1 MFLKATENDRAC
13 IVAYCSAEP
22 QANLFLLADVQNFGF
37 DAQFQEI
44 WMQKDA
50 EQTLQGVLLRYYQ
63 NYLYYAKDT
72 GDHLA
77 EVAKELS
84 RRNARL
90 LSAKPMLLD
99 GIAPHMQG
107 AFERHD
113 KVLLT
118 LSGQDKLVAD
128 PAGLHKAV
136 AADAPVIARQYGK
149 IAEFAALYPSDST
162 VLEQTITSRIQSSE
176 GEHWYVLRDG
186 EIVAHANSTA
196 ETDQSGVVG
205 GVFSLPECRRQGLA
219 KGVVSAVCRSMLSRG
234 KTPTLFFD
242 NPSAGQM
249 YYSLGFE
256 QTGAWGSLEAV
267 SPKQE

>member
-13 IVAYCSAEP
+13 VVEYCAAEP

-37 DAQFQEI
+37 DAQFQEV

-50 EQTLQGVLLRYYQ
+50 EQKLQGVLLRYYE
-63 NYLYYAKDT
+63 NYLYYAVNV
-72 GDHLA
+72 GEHLA
-77 EVAKELS
+77 EVANELS
-84 RRNARL
+84 ARNAPL
-90 LSAKPMLLD
+90 LSAKPVLLD

-113 KVLLT
+113 KMLLT
-118 LSGQDKLVAD
+118 LSGLDKLVAD
-128 PAGLHKAV
+128 PAGLCKAV
-136 AADAPVIARQYGK
+136 ASDAPVIAAQYRK
-149 IAEFAALYPSDST
+149 IAEFAALYPADST
-162 VLEQTITSRIQSSE
+162 VLEQTISNRIQSGE
-176 GEHWYVLRDG
+176 GEHWLVLRNG
-186 EIVAHANSTA
+186 EIIAHANSTA

-256 QTGAWGSLEAV
+256 QTGAWGSLEAA
-267 SPKQE
+267 SAKQE